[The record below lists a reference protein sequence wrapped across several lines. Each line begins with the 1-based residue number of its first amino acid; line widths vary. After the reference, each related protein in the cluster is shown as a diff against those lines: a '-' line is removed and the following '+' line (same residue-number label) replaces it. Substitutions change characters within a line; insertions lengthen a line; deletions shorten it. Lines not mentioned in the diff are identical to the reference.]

1 MEGEE
6 SMKVG
11 DLVKHRNTKY
21 VAIVLQL
28 PRSTSDLGMVDVLTV
43 EGSGKW
49 SYTKCE
55 VISESQ

>member
-1 MEGEE
+1 MQ
-6 SMKVG
+6 VG

-28 PRSTSDLGMVDVLTV
+28 PRSTSDLGMVDVVTS
-43 EGSGKW
+43 EGPGKW

-55 VISESQ
+55 VISANR